1 MDLLSLYYKDGVKQ
15 AQVWQ
20 SVPETGMKDYHIW
33 VHALKSASANIGALA
48 LSEQARAQ
56 EMAAKDGDYAQVQ
69 SGFPRL
75 METYRTLLD
84 EIGSQLR
91 ERGALSK
98 QDQVTEPALEA
109 GELKQRLR
117 QALERLEDFQPEDC
131 TKAIGALL
139 RHPLPEAV
147 RARLHEALDKMR
159 MYQDDD
165 AEDILRGTIDEVDR
179 N

>member
-1 MDLLSLYYKDGVKQ
+1 
-15 AQVWQ
+15 
-20 SVPETGMKDYHIW
+20 MKDYRIW

-69 SGFPRL
+69 SGFPPL
-75 METYRTLLD
+75 MENYRTLLD
-84 EIGSQLR
+84 EIGSRLQ
-91 ERGALSK
+91 ESQAQ
-98 QDQVTEPALEA
+98 QDQVTEPALET

-117 QALERLEDFQPEDC
+117 QALSRLEDFHPEDC

-139 RHPLPEAV
+139 RHPMPETV
-147 RARLHEALDKMR
+147 CARLHEALDKMR